1 MKKIT
6 GVAAAIALIGTMGTA
21 HAAEPL
27 QVAALTNVDGKVLIH
42 KGKDYTVAKAGSA
55 LVEGDRIITLKGSKA
70 DVAFTEGCVT
80 SLKENAVLA
89 IGGVDVCATGPL
101 SANPEPVKY
110 AAAIGAP
117 VSAGATGLSGAG
129 LAGLSTGMGALVGG
143 GAVLVGATAGSRAD
157 RGNNGVGHSKGRG
170 EGHDGR
176 HDGDPISGQ

>member
-6 GVAAAIALIGTMGTA
+6 GVAAALTLSGAMGAA

-42 KGKDYTVAKAGSA
+42 KGKDYTIAKAGSP
-55 LVEGDRIITLKGSKA
+55 LIEGDRVITLKGSKA
-70 DVAFTEGCVT
+70 DVAFAEGCVT

-110 AAAIGAP
+110 AQAIGAP
-117 VSAGATGLSGAG
+117 VPTSAFTLGSSTGL
-129 LAGLSTGMGALVGG
+129 GLSTGMGALIGG
-143 GAVLVGATAGSRAD
+143 GTVLLTAGGELGTAHEDDDNDD
-157 RGNNGVGHSKGRG
+157 R
-170 EGHDGR
+170 
-176 HDGDPISGQ
+176 PISGQ

>member
-6 GVAAAIALIGTMGTA
+6 GIAAAITLVGTAMGAA

-27 QVAALTNVDGKVLIH
+27 QVAALTAVDGKVLIH
-42 KGKDYTVAKAGSA
+42 KGKDYTIAKAGST
-55 LVEGDRIITLKGSKA
+55 LVEGDRVITLKGSKA

-80 SLKENAVLA
+80 NLKENAVLA

-117 VSAGATGLSGAG
+117 GEAGSGLKSGIS
-129 LAGLSTGMGALVGG
+129 LAGLSSGMGAIIGG
-143 GAVLVGATAGSRAD
+143 GVVLAGATVGMSRD
-157 RGNNGVGHSKGRG
+157 DDNN
-170 EGHDGR
+170 DA
-176 HDGDPISGQ
+176 PISGQ

>member
-6 GVAAAIALIGTMGTA
+6 GVAAAITLVGTMGAA

-27 QVAALTNVDGKVLIH
+27 QIAALTNVDGKVLIH
-42 KGKDYTVAKAGSA
+42 KGKDYTVAKAGST
-55 LVEGDRIITLKGSKA
+55 LVEGDRVITLKGSKA
-70 DVAFTEGCVT
+70 DVAFSEGCVT

-117 VSAGATGLSGAG
+117 QNPGGTGLSGSG
-129 LAGLSTGMGALVGG
+129 LAGLSSGMGAIIGG
-143 GAVLVGATAGSRAD
+143 GTVLAGATVGMSREGRKHSRG
-157 RGNNGVGHSKGRG
+157 RGNNHN
-170 EGHDGR
+170 D
-176 HDGDPISGQ
+176 DPISGE